1 MIYINSLVVFLG
13 IVVMA
18 DAQMCY
24 SPDGTAFPTDSP
36 CHSPSIVDGAS
47 ACCNTHDVCLNNG
60 LCLSQA
66 GGEFIYRGT
75 CTDQS
80 WHSPNCSQYCADD
93 SPSGGAT
100 INLIHSF
107 QNQWVS
113 CCGPGFANNN
123 TCSRPTKGST
133 TPFFIEDGLVIF
145 NRTSGS
151 TSPNNTETTLVT
163 VTATVTTAGPVSVST
178 SLSTTRPSSSLSLS
192 SSSQSSSS
200 SRTGTVV
207 GAGLL
212 LREKKHKESFKKD
225 AETWKMRHA
234 DMVQSQ
240 KILVNSSMNEREP
253 RQPSDDWNFSEL
265 HGESQL
271 PHQLD
276 GWDLSELPSKPRLP
290 SQLQS

>member
-1 MIYINSLVVFLG
+1 MIEN
-13 IVVMA
+13 
-18 DAQMCY
+18 
-24 SPDGTAFPTDSP
+24 
-36 CHSPSIVDGAS
+36 
-47 ACCNTHDVCLNNG
+47 
-60 LCLSQA
+60 
-66 GGEFIYRGT
+66 
-75 CTDQS
+75 
-80 WHSPNCSQYCADD
+80 
-93 SPSGGAT
+93 PSGGAP
-100 INLIHSF
+100 IHLIHSF

-123 TCSRPTKGST
+123 TCSNPTKGST

-207 GAGLL
+207 GAGVSGALALLLLVTLGLL